1 MCAPRR
7 LAAAAALALSAG
19 AAPACETA
27 LLLAID
33 VSSSID
39 PGEYRLQADG
49 LADALQDPDVVDALV
64 QGSVALAVVQW
75 SGVGDQ
81 ALVLPWTRM
90 LDYADVAAYSEAA
103 RAMPRRY
110 VNSDTAIGDA
120 IAFSTAQ
127 FAAVTDCARRVIDVS
142 GDGTENA
149 GNPTAAAR
157 RRAEQDGITINGIAI
172 ESIGVAITGFYRL
185 AVISHDGFVVTA
197 RGHLDYPRAIRDKI
211 RREVTKVT
219 G

>member
-1 MCAPRR
+1 MRA
-7 LAAAAALALSAG
+7 LLTAACLCLPG
-19 AAPACETA
+19 AAWPCETA

-39 PGEYRLQADG
+39 PGEYRLQVDG
-49 LADALQDPDVVDALV
+49 LADALTDPEVIDALV
-64 QGSVALAVVQW
+64 LGQSAVAVVQW

-81 ALVLPWTRM
+81 VVVLPWTRM
-90 LDYADVAAYSEAA
+90 RDYPDVQALSDAA
-103 RAMPRRY
+103 RAMERAF

-120 IAFSTAQ
+120 IAFSAGQ
-127 FAAVTDCARRVIDVS
+127 FGPVGDCQKRVIDVS

-149 GNPTAAAR
+149 GGPTSVAR
-157 RRAEQDGITINGIAI
+157 QQAELAGITINGIAI
-172 ESIGVAITGFYRL
+172 ESLGVAITGFYRI
-185 AVISHDGFVVTA
+185 AVITSDGFIVTA
-197 RGHLDYPRAIRDKI
+197 RGHLDYPRAIREKI